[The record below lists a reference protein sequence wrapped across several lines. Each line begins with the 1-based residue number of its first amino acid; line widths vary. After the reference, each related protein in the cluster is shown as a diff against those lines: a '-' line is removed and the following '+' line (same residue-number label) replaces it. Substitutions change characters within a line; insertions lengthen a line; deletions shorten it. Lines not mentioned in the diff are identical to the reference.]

1 MYGNTE
7 LITAKVLWLPLK
19 YKYCNIFSMANTS
32 YLQTIGNAWSSQIFD
47 GKSDGHK
54 DYQSK
59 LEKYFTK
66 NKKGHYELKDG
77 YEQREQSSSK
87 NTLGAEV
94 VYSNYEE
101 DHEDGSDS
109 NHFGIYKIQQPQ
121 TVTKTVYKDKPV
133 AAPPKPA
140 PKPKAPV
147 EHSPKIQ
154 QAKDRVNA
162 YESNKS
168 SAWDQAQANVQSSFI
183 KSSSSDT
190 NKQYDF
196 SADSF
201 ETKESPEPAE
211 KAHAAQD
218 QMQNYISK
226 YSQYKSS
233 SN

>member
-1 MYGNTE
+1 
-7 LITAKVLWLPLK
+7 
-19 YKYCNIFSMANTS
+19 MANSS
-32 YLQTIGNAWSSQIFD
+32 YLQGIGNSWSHQVFD
-47 GKSDGHK
+47 GKSQGHK
-54 DYQSK
+54 DYQGRVDTYFAK
-59 LEKYFTK
+59 NEK
-66 NKKGHYELKDG
+66 GVLALKDG

-140 PKPKAPV
+140 PKPKAPI
-147 EHSPKIQ
+147 EHSPEIQ

-162 YESNKS
+162 YENGESPWEK
-168 SAWDQAQANVQSSFI
+168 AQATVQSSFI
-183 KSSSSDT
+183 NPSSSDT

-201 ETKESPEPAE
+201 EAKESSKPNEQAQ
-211 KAHAAQD
+211 AAQN
-218 QMQNYISK
+218 QLQNYVSK
-226 YSQYKSS
+226 YSGYKS
-233 SN
+233 NNI